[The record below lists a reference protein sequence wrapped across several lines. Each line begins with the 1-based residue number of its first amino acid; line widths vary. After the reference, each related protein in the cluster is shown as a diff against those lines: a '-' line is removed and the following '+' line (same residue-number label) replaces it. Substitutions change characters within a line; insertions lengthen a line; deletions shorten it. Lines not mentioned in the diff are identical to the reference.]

1 MSTHKSEDY
10 KISAVKYYLK
20 SNKTQDEICKIFNC
34 SARSLMRWV
43 ERYNKEN
50 SIKRHSKKSISYK
63 ITNEHV
69 KFLLDEVKK
78 NKTITMEDLTIKLND
93 KFKNLDISRRHIANV
108 IKDNNISL
116 KLTHIQHIPIKKFG
130 KDININDNLKEFYKE
145 IKKYNLNDVICIDET
160 SINALQKRNHCYNE
174 IGKRCTIKTQSQDVF
189 KKYTAIFAIS
199 TTGVIGWEM
208 YEKGGIDSDRLYK
221 FIENNI
227 TNKYKNKLIILDN
240 ASSHRNETIKT
251 LVNKDNQILY
261 SCAYQHYTNC
271 IENYFSVLKSKL
283 KKLEGIKYN
292 ELKENIKN
300 VLKII
305 PKETYMNIFKG
316 SYEREIEYKK
326 KSKSKKTSKNYKN

>member
-1 MSTHKSEDY
+1 MTSHKSEDY
-10 KISAVKYYLK
+10 KITAVKHYLK
-20 SNKTQDEICKIFNC
+20 SNKTQDEICKIFDC
-34 SARSLMRWV
+34 SARSLIRWV
-43 ERYNKEN
+43 KRYNKEN

-108 IKDNNISL
+108 IKNNNISL
-116 KLTHIQHIPIKKFG
+116 KLTHVQHIPIKRFG
-130 KDININDNLKEFYKE
+130 KHININYNLTDFYKE
-145 IKKYNLNDVICIDET
+145 IKKYNLNDIICIDET
-160 SINALQKRNHCYNE
+160 SINALQIRNHCYNE
-174 IGKRCTIKTQSQDVF
+174 VGKRCTIKTQSQDVF

-199 TTGVIGWEM
+199 TTGVICWEM

-221 FIENNI
+221 FIETNI

-240 ASSHRNETIKT
+240 ASSHRNEIIKT
-251 LVNKDNQILY
+251 LVNKDNKILY
-261 SCAYQHYTNC
+261 SVPYQHYTNA

-283 KKLEGIKYN
+283 RKIEGIKYD

-316 SYEREIEYKK
+316 TYERQIEYKK
-326 KSKSKKTSKNYKN
+326 KFKSKKTSKNYKN

>member
-1 MSTHKSEDY
+1 MTNHKSEDY
-10 KISAVKYYLK
+10 KITAVKHYLET
-20 SNKTQDEICKIFNC
+20 NKTQEEICKIFNC

-43 ERYNKEN
+43 ERYDKEK

-69 KFLLDEVKK
+69 KFLLNEVKN
-78 NKTITMEDLTIKLND
+78 NKTITMEDLTIKLNE
-93 KFKNLDISRRHIANV
+93 KFKNLNISAKHVNRI

-116 KLTHIQHIPIKKFG
+116 KLTHIQHIPIKRFG

-145 IKKYNLNDVICIDET
+145 VKKYDLSNIISIDET
-160 SINALQKRNHCYNE
+160 SINALQIRNHCYNE

-199 TTGVIGWEM
+199 TTGIIGWEM
-208 YEKGGIDSDRLYK
+208 YEKGGIDSNRLYK
-221 FIENNI
+221 FIETNI

-240 ASSHRNETIKT
+240 ASSHRNEIIKT
-251 LVNKDNQILY
+251 LVNKDNKILY
-261 SCAYQHYTNC
+261 SVPYQHYTNA

-283 KKLEGIKYN
+283 RKLEGIKYD

-316 SYEREIEYKK
+316 SYERKEGYKK
-326 KSKSKKTSKNYKN
+326 DSKTKKTSKKYKN